1 MKMIPKIVHQTWCD
15 NKLPKIFQ
23 EISNENKRINND
35 FEFKLW
41 RDDDNEKVI
50 EKLLEQDFPKVME
63 IYNKSKFGVQKA
75 DIKRIAILYYFG
87 GIYIDLDIMFLKPI
101 TDLIDFDRNND
112 VFLALEPD
120 EQTMKVFNKKNLI
133 CNAFIC
139 APPKHAIMEK
149 ALKNIEKLYED
160 NGDRILNIFNSFGG
174 DILAKSLMDEEGFKL
189 IKRDLIYPISDPKLD
204 IQRSEND
211 IQMLKNASYNDA
223 FMVHYWI
230 HSNFESKELIKK
242 YVWNHNV
249 SVNQNVYLFFKMLYT
264 ENKYLNN

>member
-50 EKLLEQDFPKVME
+50 EKLLEQDFPKVLE